1 MTIQKTCV
9 STSPMTAVTLCLAA
23 FATQTVAQT
32 AVQPTPQEVDVAFRA
47 VVANAG
53 SIEARSRYATLLVQ
67 AGNFE
72 GGIAALEGMLL
83 SPDAP
88 ASVRVELAVLYYR
101 LGSYASSEA
110 YLRAALA
117 DPRLD
122 ASQKTGAE
130 TLLRDVVQRNRRSQL
145 TGSVVLGLRSQS
157 NPTAATDSGQVLYQG
172 ISVPRAPDGAPKS
185 DVDANI
191 WAKLDH
197 VLDLDQQNE
206 ASVVSSLVAYANHY
220 SSVSSYT
227 AQPGNT
233 KPFDLT
239 VLAASTGI
247 RFKPAPS
254 TSPQLTLRPHL
265 VFGGATAN
273 GNNFFTTSGIGIDS
287 DYRVSE
293 TMLLAATYVRS
304 NLSFANRSDIANS
317 AQQGGNR
324 QVLRLQGT
332 VETGPNRFLMAE
344 LGYVDHDGNAVYTA
358 YRGPELRF
366 AYALSYPPPMLS
378 VGLPWTTTVSA
389 SALRRDYRGADPV
402 VDSTTIRQDTEW
414 RLSLVNAIPLSRD
427 VGLQLQLDYTK
438 MPSTLPNYSFTNTSG
453 ALGVIWKY

>member
-1 MTIQKTCV
+1 MFEKLAPV
-9 STSPMTAVTLCLAA
+9 SAKHQARLALCLSIVAIPAWAQNAA
-23 FATQTVAQT
+23 PPSAL
-32 AVQPTPQEVDVAFRA
+32 EVDQAFRE
-47 VVANAG
+47 VIANA
-53 SIEARSRYATLLVQ
+53 SSVDARSRYATLLVQ

-110 YLRAALA
+110 YLRTALA

-122 ASQKTGAE
+122 AGQRPGAE

-157 NPTAATDSGQVLYQG
+157 NPTAATDSSQVLYQG
-172 ISVPRAPDGAPKS
+172 VSVPRAPEGAPKS

-220 SSVSSYT
+220 SSVSSYS

-233 KPFDLT
+233 KPFDMT

-265 VFGGATAN
+265 VFGGASAN
-273 GNNFFTTSGIGIDS
+273 GTNFFTTGGIGIDA

-293 TMLLAATYVRS
+293 TMLLAGTYVRS
-304 NLSFANRSDIANS
+304 NLSFTDRSDIANS

-332 VETGPNRFLMAE
+332 VETGPNRFLTAE
-344 LGYVDHDGNAVYTA
+344 LGYVDHDGNAAYTA

-366 AYALSYPPPMLS
+366 VYALSYAPPVLS

-389 SALRRDYRGADPV
+389 SAARRDYRGADPT
-402 VDSTTIRQDTEW
+402 VDRLTVRQDTEW

-427 VGLQLQLDYTK
+427 VGLQVQLDYTK
-438 MPSTLPNYSFTNTSG
+438 MPSTVPNYSYTNTSG